1 MYDSIAILK
10 GINHVVYDEYL
21 NEIILPSERKVFVKP
36 LTVYS
41 SEFYAA
47 AQAGLHPSMTF
58 ELSNRNEYK
67 GEKIIE
73 FEKKDY
79 KVIRVDWTGDRDKI
93 RLICEEQ
100 IGLDEEGDFSE

>member
-1 MYDSIAILK
+1 MYESVAILK
-10 GINHVVYDEYL
+10 GINHVIYDEYL

-47 AQAGLHPSMTF
+47 AQAGLHPNITF
-58 ELSNRNEYK
+58 ELSNRREYQ

-73 FEKKDY
+73 FEGKEY
-79 KVIRVDWTGDRDKI
+79 KVIRVDWTGEKDKI

-100 IGLDEEGDFSE
+100 IGLEEKEYSE